1 MSTLK
6 NKAQDILDEK
16 IAKIKPEN
24 IKEGVTVFDVTGTA
38 KTMLS
43 FTTDNYMTIDFKA
56 LSSAMDSGLPSN
68 IKSDLLDL
76 QTSGVLGEVIL
87 VVNAIYDDNNTSDF
101 LNIYLKVDEHG
112 YVYVN
117 SDGAQVFSRD
127 SITHIDLFDGCEYKV
142 SDLIRDLNTLDTVHV
157 KCLHSFDVPSTT
169 FMYAISS
176 RSTKTKFI
184 TSAEIIGKE

>member
-6 NKAQDILDEK
+6 DKAQDILDEK

-68 IKSDLLDL
+68 IKSDWLDL
-76 QTSGVLGEVIL
+76 QSSGVLGEVIL

-117 SDGAQVFSRD
+117 TDGLQIFPRD
-127 SITHIDLFDGCEYKV
+127 SVAHIDLFDGCEYKV
-142 SDLIRDLNTLDTVHV
+142 SDLIRDLNTLDTAHAQ
-157 KCLHSFDVPSTT
+157 CTHSFNVISTA

-176 RSTKTKFI
+176 KSTKTKFV
-184 TSAEIIGKE
+184 TNVKIIDKE

>member
-6 NKAQDILDEK
+6 DKAQDILDEK

-43 FTTDNYMTIDFKA
+43 FNVDDYMTIDFKA

-68 IKSDLLDL
+68 IKNDWLDVA
-76 QTSGVLGEVIL
+76 TSGVLGEVIL

-101 LNIYLKVDEHG
+101 LNIYLIQE
-112 YVYVN
+112 
-117 SDGAQVFSRD
+117 
-127 SITHIDLFDGCEYKV
+127 
-142 SDLIRDLNTLDTVHV
+142 
-157 KCLHSFDVPSTT
+157 
-169 FMYAISS
+169 
-176 RSTKTKFI
+176 
-184 TSAEIIGKE
+184 

>member
-6 NKAQDILDEK
+6 DKAQDILDEK

-43 FTTDNYMTIDFKA
+43 FNVDDYMTIDFKA

-68 IKSDLLDL
+68 IKSDWLDL
-76 QTSGVLGEVIL
+76 QSSGVLGEVMLI
-87 VVNAIYDDNNTSDF
+87 VNAIYNDNNTSDF
-101 LNIYLKVDEHG
+101 INIYLKVDEHG
-112 YVYVN
+112 YVYIN
-117 SDGAQVFSRD
+117 SDEAQVFSRD
-127 SITHIDLFDGCEYKV
+127 SIAHIDLFDGCEYKV
-142 SDLIRDLNTLDTVHV
+142 SDLIRDLNTLDAAHV

-176 RSTKTKFI
+176 KSVKTKFA
-184 TSAEIIGKE
+184 TNVKIIGKE

>member
-6 NKAQDILDEK
+6 DKAQDILDEK

-43 FTTDNYMTIDFKA
+43 FNVDDYMTIDFKA

-68 IKSDLLDL
+68 IKNDWLDVA
-76 QTSGVLGEVIL
+76 TSGVLGEVIL

-101 LNIYLKVDEHG
+101 LNIYLRVDEHG

-117 SDGAQVFSRD
+117 TDGLQIFPRD
-127 SITHIDLFDGCEYKV
+127 PITHIDLFDGCEYKV
-142 SDLIRDLNTLDTVHV
+142 SDLIRDLNTLDTAHAQ
-157 KCLHSFDVPSTT
+157 CTHSFNVISTA

-176 RSTKTKFI
+176 RSTKTKFN
-184 TSAEIIGKE
+184 TNVKIIGKE

>member
-6 NKAQDILDEK
+6 DKAQDILDEK

-43 FTTDNYMTIDFKA
+43 FNVDDYMTIDFKA

-68 IKSDLLDL
+68 IKSDWLDL

-101 LNIYLKVDEHG
+101 LNIYLRVDEHG

-117 SDGAQVFSRD
+117 TDGLQIFPRD
-127 SITHIDLFDGCEYKV
+127 SVAHIDLFDGCEYKV
-142 SDLIRDLNTLDTVHV
+142 SDLIRDLNTLDAAHV
-157 KCLHSFDVPSTT
+157 QCIHSFNVVSTA

-176 RSTKTKFI
+176 RSTKTKFA
-184 TSAEIIGKE
+184 TNVKIIGKE